1 MIFLVVGP
9 LRVDG
14 ASSVSAARRSSRGAE
29 YRGTALTMQS
39 VAGRAKEGPRARV
52 GPLPRPGRPVW
63 GVGRWDQW
71 PKVNQLTFT
80 KSDGWPLVKV
90 R

>member
-1 MIFLVVGP
+1 MTMRSPAGHAEEGPTRAWGP
-9 LRVDG
+9 LSFPAG
-14 ASSVSAARRSSRGAE
+14 ESRCG
-29 YRGTALTMQS
+29 G
-39 VAGRAKEGPRARV
+39 
-52 GPLPRPGRPVW
+52 
-63 GVGRWDQW
+63 WDQW